1 MESSEGLRVEEECRP
16 GSESCTPESPCSPRS
31 ATHLSSS
38 TSAVSLGE
46 VIANHARQSIGF
58 WCPLPGV
65 EDTGLLT
72 EASISNMAQASPW
85 PAENCAHQGSP
96 SFLAD
101 PVTVAGD
108 SSLRP
113 PGGASC
119 SFQLEFQDSHLSPA
133 LPLLPANYGKVHSL
147 LEDTVFHHT
156 ALEFVALRGS
166 PDISAAS
173 ETERLSIALQGDTG
187 MCEFPALSL
196 SELSQGRLDTDH
208 ASLSVHTGPIA
219 LASGE
224 DASSSCS
231 LSQHTLSPMSGD
243 DDDVADCVPVILEK
257 DLVPDGSQSGTES
270 QHSNSDGGSPDA
282 GSQEKLQEEIP
293 TEENNS
299 NGLHKQLC
307 HENDRIQSESEP
319 EENQSHLPRNRQSVT
334 SNFGLSAGRE
344 SITTELPYGVNKAD
358 PRWSAGFSFER
369 GHSGKEPSSSGN
381 HTTVEGSF
389 VGCLAQPVYQSTPF
403 IFPGILQA
411 AVPPSLGKLSAVES
425 GVVVSL
431 ATANEARNV
440 PSKPTQAHAFDN
452 SSTVLSPSPLSLQRS
467 GKIQSLPSL
476 SYMEKVGAWNVN
488 QASGKS
494 YSDLALHSPRR
505 NLAASFS
512 GTSASAK
519 DSLSLPRSGGSHSL
533 PLAGHFSTTGKEA
546 QPTRAL
552 QSLPKP
558 DSGSGTGCLSPSL
571 IRNLATSDSDLLLE
585 TSEGQ
590 TPQIEQRQSEPA
602 IECTK
607 ILVNQSVL
615 QECKAKVAQEGT
627 AESGDLLEIQKKVE
641 HLSEVDLHHFSN
653 VSSNQAL
660 QSVLISSLD
669 SYQGKQKLAASPS
682 AVSSVP
688 SLEVDTYTHWMTD
701 PSTPVKDK
709 EMNIDERIPMYLR
722 NLGIDQ
728 SPSTI
733 LTPFVSMGLIREPEF
748 SPTDF
753 CTIKDSTPT
762 KSTLPSEGNTS
773 EKGEFSRSS
782 VLSLG
787 SSASIPLSLDSF
799 QPDAPSHIPQKDRCL
814 SQCSLQA
821 AIHPLGASL
830 DPLPQQPLENETL
843 CEGQH
848 PVPEISQQASSE
860 GSKITEH
867 AQEGRFQSS
876 KAETQNTQDRVSSTD
891 QLPGLSVTDSSVGCR
906 TLHEL
911 LNKTGSTVSE
921 RPSLSSSSATMWGS
935 ENSLLCIQNKL
946 GSFAGSLASS
956 GNCET
961 TSLLGGKSSSDS
973 LLIADGQRE
982 TSSREPFRSSM
993 PSTDQLTA
1001 TRQAAAH
1008 RTGIEVEAGPSSV
1021 VSISGQPAGFLSDKS
1036 VRREPEGCSA
1046 VVPDQALPVSVSV
1059 PAEGCPEAD
1068 MQSQEVALLSKASS
1082 SASIEMRPASGS
1094 READQNAESDSGSA
1108 DVLAARVASL
1118 LRNES
1123 PATVASSGASFAD
1136 EEERR
1141 AREWIRLKVLGQQ
1154 CEPLGL
1160 NIQDRQRIEEIKR
1173 ELLLCTRRQT
1183 KSQLSSETDSSTQ
1196 SSRDGLEAE
1205 PRAQAECFTALKTAE
1220 HRLSDQ
1226 LQQLSRTPSHSG
1238 VRFDSS
1244 RRRDLEAR
1252 VREITHRE
1260 TLTLS
1265 GAGTPS
1271 INLTSHHHFPFS
1283 STITPASAQPH
1294 NSGLSSE
1301 TREPA
1306 VVQNFG
1312 ITTQDSLDT
1321 EPDPQAG
1328 CMPPIRST
1336 PGHSS
1341 TKDTGAMERNE
1352 TGSPSDLEVHSNLL
1366 TTGTQD
1372 SFYAD
1377 LLLASEKKNVS
1388 WISTRDT
1395 EQRKHPSD
1403 SVSPLAAVSQLPKF
1417 STGTSFGMICSSNRQ
1432 MSKSLPDVRRSLTS
1446 QKPCV
1451 VPLHVVPLASSSSSI
1466 SSSTKI
1472 VPSDLP
1478 LTLTP
1483 RQPSG
1488 NTSEFSPVTRS
1499 QEDGSTSVKE
1509 LPADQ
1514 PSGSSSQIARGMNV
1528 DFMKHNQPSTE
1539 QSSYFP
1545 ATGMASITFGP
1556 QKGQQSVRRQDPE
1569 TAGASVQITT
1579 CFPQEESRSTRPT
1592 LPQSS
1597 SVPQK
1602 MMSAPLSIQ
1611 TPAVPVLL
1619 PYKPHGSSELFY
1631 MPQAGVPLSHVH
1643 SGAPLE
1649 SCHPGWDASAPKL
1662 RMEVLSS
1669 SEQKVN
1675 NTIAITDVEGTYS
1688 LQRQGSDVHQGSA
1701 MQGLHLNEN
1710 GGSYCSQRWESL
1722 SLERNTHASPS
1733 AYNSPSNPH
1742 GGKQWL
1748 PNRDPSV
1755 EHMVFKQSQDQDECA
1770 PLLGEDDNADNPEPF
1785 HRTGRE
1791 GFAAAR
1797 CSLVSG
1803 KQGGSSLDELRQ
1815 RFRQGWSLRGTC
1827 SSHETEKS
1835 LLERLE
1841 RLSRLIHSTGLELE
1855 RANQLHGIREGQ
1867 QPVGL
1872 RGRGETAG
1880 QERRAAMEPV
1890 RKEWASREGREET
1903 KKAQGTKTEGDR
1915 VRRTETGQG
1924 VRKGAEKGESSRLM
1938 ESRDWSSRMSRND
1951 QQPVQL
1957 AWGGHGSLRSTDT
1970 PPASR
1975 HRCPAERDASGH
1987 TSGETDVS
1995 VQTESGDT
2003 TASTIDTARLVRA
2016 FGPQR
2021 VNGGLERL
2029 HSAIDRQ
2036 REGRE
2041 QRRGRKGSSRY
2052 VSHALGQAHSTNESA
2067 TTPESVL
2074 SSSSSGHAHPP
2085 HPNPTHG
2092 QRTVKHLSKGIQ
2104 AGNLE
2109 IVTKGTRKHTR
2120 DVGTNVPS
2128 PRLVRAIEVMS
2139 EGAVLITKGGKGEH
2153 RTPPKHQTIS
2163 NERRSRRS
2171 QQMHFPRG
2179 VSWFVPA
2186 DDLKARSKKE
2196 NRPDSAAPALASG
2209 LAWFE
2214 AYTKTKPWREPLRER
2229 QVQEEPVG
2237 SRPKTLGELITSTKT
2252 SKVPCGLIRITLQE
2266 ALEMRRPDFIS
2277 RSQERMKRLGL
2288 QVEERRLQAIF
2299 AQERENLFNQPT
2311 NVLTHPQ
2318 PSGPPA
2324 CARRAVPKKEMF
2336 MRSKQ
2341 MYSQLPEVRRRKEE
2355 ERRKAEYH
2363 SYRLKAQLYKTKITN
2378 RILGRKTPW
2387 Q

>member
-119 SFQLEFQDSHLSPA
+119 SFQLGTEEFQDSHLSPA

-1352 TGSPSDLEVHSNLL
+1352 TGSPSDLE
-1366 TTGTQD
+1366 
-1372 SFYAD
+1372 
-1377 LLLASEKKNVS
+1377 
-1388 WISTRDT
+1388 
-1395 EQRKHPSD
+1395 
-1403 SVSPLAAVSQLPKF
+1403 
-1417 STGTSFGMICSSNRQ
+1417 
-1432 MSKSLPDVRRSLTS
+1432 
-1446 QKPCV
+1446 
-1451 VPLHVVPLASSSSSI
+1451 
-1466 SSSTKI
+1466 
-1472 VPSDLP
+1472 
-1478 LTLTP
+1478 
-1483 RQPSG
+1483 
-1488 NTSEFSPVTRS
+1488 
-1499 QEDGSTSVKE
+1499 
-1509 LPADQ
+1509 
-1514 PSGSSSQIARGMNV
+1514 IARGMNV

>member
-319 EENQSHLPRNRQSVT
+319 EENQSHLPRNSQSVT

-381 HTTVEGSF
+381 YTTVEGSF

-961 TSLLGGKSSSDS
+961 SSLLGGKSSSDS

-1008 RTGIEVEAGPSSV
+1008 RTGVEAGPSSV

-1352 TGSPSDLEVHSNLL
+1352 TGSPSDLE
-1366 TTGTQD
+1366 
-1372 SFYAD
+1372 
-1377 LLLASEKKNVS
+1377 
-1388 WISTRDT
+1388 
-1395 EQRKHPSD
+1395 
-1403 SVSPLAAVSQLPKF
+1403 
-1417 STGTSFGMICSSNRQ
+1417 
-1432 MSKSLPDVRRSLTS
+1432 
-1446 QKPCV
+1446 
-1451 VPLHVVPLASSSSSI
+1451 
-1466 SSSTKI
+1466 
-1472 VPSDLP
+1472 
-1478 LTLTP
+1478 
-1483 RQPSG
+1483 
-1488 NTSEFSPVTRS
+1488 
-1499 QEDGSTSVKE
+1499 
-1509 LPADQ
+1509 
-1514 PSGSSSQIARGMNV
+1514 IARGMNV

>member
-1 MESSEGLRVEEECRP
+1 MESSEGLRVEEECRH
-16 GSESCTPESPCSPRS
+16 GSESCTPECPCSPRS
-31 ATHLSSS
+31 GTHLSSS

-46 VIANHARQSIGF
+46 VIANHARQAIGS

-72 EASISNMAQASPW
+72 EASISSMTQASPW
-85 PAENCAHQGSP
+85 PAGNHAHQDSP
-96 SFLAD
+96 SFQAD
-101 PVTVAGD
+101 PVTVAAD

-156 ALEFVALRGS
+156 ALEFVALRGT

-173 ETERLSIALQGDTG
+173 ETERLSIALQRDTG
-187 MCEFPALSL
+187 MCDLPAFSL

-208 ASLSVHTGPIA
+208 TSLSVHTEPLA
-219 LASGE
+219 LALGE

-231 LSQHTLSPMSGD
+231 LSQHTLSPVSGD
-243 DDDVADCVPVILEK
+243 GDNVADCLPIILEK
-257 DLVPDGSQSGTES
+257 DLVPEGSQSGTES
-270 QHSNSDGGSPDA
+270 QLSHSDGGSPNA

-307 HENDRIQSESEP
+307 CENDRIQSASEP
-319 EENQSHLPRNRQSVT
+319 EENQSHPPRNSQSVT
-334 SNFGLSAGRE
+334 SNFGSMEASTGRE
-344 SITTELPYGVNKAD
+344 SITTEVPYDNKAD
-358 PRWSAGFSFER
+358 PQWSAGFSFER
-369 GHSGKEPSSSGN
+369 GHSEKELSSSGN

-389 VGCLAQPVYQSTPF
+389 VRSLAQPVYQSTPF

-411 AVPPSLGKLSAVES
+411 AVQPSLGKLSAVES
-425 GVVVSL
+425 SVMVPLTS
-431 ATANEARNV
+431 ANEARNV
-440 PSKPTQAHAFDN
+440 PSKPAQAHAFDN
-452 SSTVLSPSPLSLQRS
+452 SSTVLSPSPLSLQSS

-488 QASGKS
+488 QASGKT

-505 NLAASFS
+505 NLAASFC
-512 GTSASAK
+512 GTSDSAR
-519 DSLSLPRSGGSHSL
+519 DSLLLPRSGGSHSS
-533 PLAGHFSTTGKEA
+533 PLAGRFGTTGKEA
-546 QPTRAL
+546 QCTGAL

-558 DSGSGTGCLSPSL
+558 YSGSEAGCLSPSL
-571 IRNLATSDSDLLLE
+571 ARNLATSDSDLLLE

-602 IECTK
+602 SECTK
-607 ILVNQSVL
+607 IPVKQSVL
-615 QECKAKVAQEGT
+615 QECEVNVAQGGRVKS
-627 AESGDLLEIQKKVE
+627 ADLLEIQKKVE
-641 HLSEVDLHHFSN
+641 HLPEVDLSHFST

-660 QSVLISSLD
+660 QSVLTSSQD

-701 PSTPVKDK
+701 PSTPVKEK

-733 LTPFVSMGLIREPEF
+733 LTPFMPRGPIREPEF
-748 SPTDF
+748 SPTDL

-762 KSTLPSEGNTS
+762 KSTLPSAGNTP

-787 SSASIPLSLDSF
+787 SSTTIPLSFGSF
-799 QPDAPSHIPQKDRCL
+799 QPDALFPQ
-814 SQCSLQA
+814 QA
-821 AIHPLGASL
+821 AIHHLGASL
-830 DPLPQQPLENETL
+830 DPLPQQPLKNETL

-848 PVPEISQQASSE
+848 PTPGISQQASSG

-867 AQEGRFQSS
+867 AQEEIFQSS
-876 KAETQNTQDRVSSTD
+876 KAVSQQDRDSSTD
-891 QLPGLSVTDSSVGCR
+891 QLPVLSVTDSSMGCR
-906 TLHEL
+906 TLHKL
-911 LNKTGSTVSE
+911 LNKTRSTVSE

-935 ENSLLCIQNKL
+935 ENSLLCIQKKL
-946 GSFAGSLASS
+946 GSFADSLASS
-956 GNCET
+956 GNRET

-973 LLIADGQRE
+973 LLIADGQRD
-982 TSSREPFRSSM
+982 TSSREPFRSSR
-993 PSTDQLTA
+993 PSTDRLTA
-1001 TRQAAAH
+1001 TKQAAALSL
-1008 RTGIEVEAGPSSV
+1008 GIDVGPSS

-1046 VVPDQALPVSVSV
+1046 VVPDQALPAPVSV
-1059 PAEGCPEAD
+1059 PAEGCSEAD
-1068 MQSQEVALLSKASS
+1068 GAMQSQEVVSLSKASS
-1082 SASIEMRPASGS
+1082 SASVEMRPASGC
-1094 READQNAESDSGSA
+1094 READRNAESDSSSA

-1123 PATVASSGASFAD
+1123 PATVASSGVSFAD

-1141 AREWIRLKVLGQQ
+1141 AREWIRLKVLGQH

-1183 KSQLSSETDSSTQ
+1183 KSQPSSETDSSTQ

-1205 PRAQAECFTALKTAE
+1205 PRAQAECFLALKTAE
-1220 HRLSDQ
+1220 HQLSDQ
-1226 LQQLSRTPSHSG
+1226 LQRLSRTPSHSG
-1238 VRFDSS
+1238 VRFDSD
-1244 RRRDLEAR
+1244 RQRDLEAR

-1260 TLTLS
+1260 ALTLS
-1265 GAGTPS
+1265 GAGTSS
-1271 INLTSHHHFPFS
+1271 INLTSHHQFPFS
-1283 STITPASAQPH
+1283 STITPASAPQPH
-1294 NSGLSSE
+1294 NSGLSSK
-1301 TREPA
+1301 TREPT

-1312 ITTQDSLDT
+1312 FMTQDSLDT
-1321 EPDPQAG
+1321 EPDTQAG
-1328 CMPPIRST
+1328 CMLPLRST

-1341 TKDTGAMERNE
+1341 TKDTGAVIKNE
-1352 TGSPSDLEVHSNLL
+1352 TGSPSDLQVHSNLL
-1366 TTGTQD
+1366 SRGTQD
-1372 SFYAD
+1372 SFYAG

-1395 EQRKHPSD
+1395 EQKKHLSD
-1403 SVSPLAAVSQLPKF
+1403 SVSPLAAVSQLPEF
-1417 STGTSFGMICSSNRQ
+1417 STGIFGMNCTSYRQ
-1432 MSKSLPDVRRSLTS
+1432 ISKSLPDVRRSLTS
-1446 QKPCV
+1446 LKPCA
-1451 VPLHVVPLASSSSSI
+1451 VPLHIVPLASSSLSI
-1466 SSSTKI
+1466 SSSTKNI
-1472 VPSDLP
+1472 PSDLP
-1478 LTLTP
+1478 LTITAK
-1483 RQPSG
+1483 QPSG
-1488 NTSEFSPVTRS
+1488 NTLEFSPVTRS
-1499 QEDGSTSVKE
+1499 QEDGSTCVKE
-1509 LPADQ
+1509 LQADQ
-1514 PSGSSSQIARGMNV
+1514 PSGSSSQIARDMNV
-1528 DFMKHNQPSTE
+1528 DFTKHSDLQPDSQPSAE

-1545 ATGMASITFGP
+1545 ATGIASTAFGP
-1556 QKGQQSVRRQDPE
+1556 QKGQQSARRQDPE
-1569 TAGASVQITT
+1569 TADASVQITT
-1579 CFPQEESRSTRPT
+1579 CFPREESQSTRPT

-1597 SVPQK
+1597 SLPQK

-1611 TPAVPVLL
+1611 TPAVSVLL
-1619 PYKPHGSSELFY
+1619 PYKPRGSSELFY
-1631 MPQAGVPLSHVH
+1631 MPQTGLPLSHID
-1643 SGAPLE
+1643 SGTTLE
-1649 SCHPGWDASAPKL
+1649 SRLLEWDASPPKV
-1662 RMEVLSS
+1662 RMEVLGS
-1669 SEQKVN
+1669 SEQEVN
-1675 NTIAITDVEGTYS
+1675 NTIAIMDVEGTYS
-1688 LQRQGSDVHQGSA
+1688 MQRQDSDVHQGAA

-1710 GGSYCSQRWESL
+1710 GGSYYCSQRSDSL

-1733 AYNSPSNPH
+1733 ASNSPSNPQD
-1742 GGKQWL
+1742 GKQWL
-1748 PNRDPSV
+1748 PNRDLSV
-1755 EHMVFKQSQDQDECA
+1755 GHMVFKQSQEHDECA
-1770 PLLGEDDNADNPEPF
+1770 PLLGEVDNADNPEPF
-1785 HRTGRE
+1785 HWTGRE

-1815 RFRQGWSLRGTC
+1815 RCRQGWSLRGTC
-1827 SSHETEKS
+1827 SSRETEKS

-1841 RLSRLIHSTGLELE
+1841 RLSLLIHSTGLELE

-1890 RKEWASREGREET
+1890 RKEWASRRGREESE
-1903 KKAQGTKTEGDR
+1903 KAQGTKTEGDG
-1915 VRRTETGQG
+1915 VRRTQTGQG
-1924 VRKGAEKGESSRLM
+1924 GRKGAEKRESSRLM
-1938 ESRDWSSRMSRND
+1938 ESRVWSSRMSGKG
-1951 QQPVQL
+1951 QQPVRL
-1957 AWGGHGSLRSTDT
+1957 AWGAHGPLRSTDT
-1970 PPASR
+1970 TPESR
-1975 HRCPAERDASGH
+1975 HRCPAERDASGL

-2016 FGPQR
+2016 FGSQR
-2021 VNGGLERL
+2021 VNAGLERL

-2041 QRRGRKGSSRY
+2041 PRRGKKGSSRY
-2052 VSHALGQAHSTNESA
+2052 VGHVLGQAHSTDESA
-2067 TTPESVL
+2067 ATPESVL
-2074 SSSSSGHAHPP
+2074 SRSSSGD
-2085 HPNPTHG
+2085 PTRG
-2092 QRTVKHLSKGIQ
+2092 QRTVKLLSKGIQ

-2109 IVTKGTRKHTR
+2109 IVSNGTRKHTR
-2120 DVGTNVPS
+2120 DVGTNFPS
-2128 PRLVRAIEVMS
+2128 PRLARAIEVMS
-2139 EGAVLITKGGKGEH
+2139 EGPVLITKGGKGEH
-2153 RTPPKHQTIS
+2153 RTPPKHQTIL

-2171 QQMHFPRG
+2171 QQMYYPRG
-2179 VSWFVPA
+2179 INICVSWFVPA
-2186 DDLKARSKKE
+2186 DDLKVRSKKE
-2196 NRPDSAAPALASG
+2196 NRPDSTAPALASG

-2229 QVQEEPVG
+2229 QVQEEPMG
-2237 SRPKTLGELITSTKT
+2237 SRPKTLGEPITSTKT

-2299 AQERENLFNQPT
+2299 AQERENLFNQPA
-2311 NVLTHPQ
+2311 NVLMHPQ
-2318 PSGPPA
+2318 PAGPPA
-2324 CARRAVPKKEMF
+2324 CARRAVPKKEMI

-2363 SYRLKAQLYKTKITN
+2363 SYRMKAQLYKTKITN